1 MEGGEEV
8 KAVVMAGGEGT
19 RLRPLTSNQ
28 PKPMVPIVG
37 KPCMEHIVELL
48 KKHGFDDI
56 VVTLAFMPQAI
67 RSYFGAGEAQGVSIR
82 YSVEESPMGTA
93 GSVKLAEDALDE
105 SFLVISGDALCDID
119 LAELVRFHEEK
130 EALVTIG
137 LVSVD
142 NPLEFGIVVTDE
154 DGRIERFL
162 EKPSWGQVFTDT
174 INTGIYVLD
183 PQVLRHVPEGQP
195 FDFSKE
201 LFPLLLEMGRPLYGY
216 IAEGYWQDIGNL
228 DQFRQANFD
237 ALDERVALDVA
248 GIKLRGNVW
257 VGEGVELADL
267 ESVEGPAF
275 VGNYCRIAP
284 QASVGPYSVLSPSV
298 TLREHARTTRS
309 VVDSSTY
316 IGRSALVEGA
326 IVGKSC
332 DIRPHARLHEGVA
345 VGDSCTIGEQSVVM
359 PGIRIYPFK
368 EVEAGSLVDRNLIF
382 ESRLPSRLFGRD
394 SVSGL
399 INVDL
404 TPETALRVG
413 IALGTALK
421 RGARVVTSRD
431 GSAVSRL
438 LKRAVVSGITST
450 GVDVADLHVMPAAVN
465 RHVLKSEG
473 LGAGVHVRPST
484 ADPEVMQ
491 IQFFEP
497 PGIQATPELIKEIEK
512 HFHRQEF
519 RRAAHDEVGQIGTPA
534 RAAET
539 YADDL
544 VRTLDVESIRAR
556 GFRIVIDYAHSSA
569 SLVLPVV
576 LGALGVE
583 AIAAHPYGGEQ
594 PISSPDG
601 VREALGQAKRLV
613 SAVGADF
620 GVVFDHAGERIYLVD
635 ELAHEVPVEQELLL
649 FLSLLASDG
658 KSGTLALPITVTSL
672 AEPLVKGT
680 KLEVTRTPASL
691 SALTQASA
699 GDGVVFAG
707 SVGGG
712 FVFPEFLPAYD
723 GVASLCNLL
732 ELLAPIGRP
741 LSELV
746 AGLPESTVVH
756 RHVRCPWARKGAV
769 MRILTERMKGKKVDT
784 LDGIKVFEPRGWA
797 QVLPDPD
804 EPLVHVYAEGDTP
817 EEAAALEEEFLKL
830 VEEIVAAAE
839 DEVEGA

>member
-1 MEGGEEV
+1 V

-48 KKHGFDDI
+48 KEHGFDDI

-67 RSYFGAGEAQGVSIR
+67 RGYFGAGESQGVSIR

-93 GSVKLAEDALDE
+93 GSVKLAEGVLDE
-105 SFLVISGDALCDID
+105 PFLVISGDALCDID
-119 LAELVRFHEEK
+119 LGALVGFHREK

-137 LVSVD
+137 LKSVD
-142 NPLEFGIVVTDE
+142 NPLEFGIVVTDD

-183 PQVLRHVPEGQP
+183 PEVLRHVPEGQP

-216 IAEGYWQDIGNL
+216 IADGYWQDIGNL

-237 ALDERVALDVA
+237 ALDEKVALNVA

-275 VGNYCRIAP
+275 IGNYCRIAP
-284 QASVGPYSVLSPSV
+284 QASVGPYSILSPSV

-316 IGRSALVEGA
+316 LGRSALVEGA

-332 DIRPHARLHEGVA
+332 DVRPHARLHEGVA

-359 PGIRIYPFK
+359 PGVRIYPFK
-368 EVEAGSLVDRNLIF
+368 EVEAGALVDRNLIW
-382 ESRLPSRLFGRD
+382 ESRLASRVFGRD

-399 INVDL
+399 VNVDL

-421 RGARVVTSRD
+421 RGVRVVTSRD
-431 GSAVSRL
+431 GAPASRL

-450 GVDVADLHVMPAAVN
+450 GVEVADLHVMPAAVN
-465 RHVLKSEG
+465 RHFLKSEG

-484 ADPEVMQ
+484 ADPEIMQ

-497 PGIQATPELIKEIEK
+497 PGIQATPEFLKEIEK
-512 HFHRQEF
+512 HFQRQEF
-519 RRAAHDEVGQIGTPA
+519 RRAAHDEVGQIYTPT

-544 VRTLDVESIRAR
+544 LRTLDVDGIKSR
-556 GFRIVIDYAHSSA
+556 GFRIVVDFAHSAA
-569 SLVLPVV
+569 SIILPVV
-576 LGALGVE
+576 LGPLGVE
-583 AIAAHPYGGEQ
+583 AIAAHPYGGELTAD
-594 PISSPDG
+594 SNDG
-601 VREALGQAKRLV
+601 VREALGHAKRLV

-620 GVVFDHAGERIYLVD
+620 GVVFDRSGERIYLVD
-635 ELAHEVPVEQELLL
+635 EQAHEVPVEQELLL

-672 AEPLVKGT
+672 AEPLVKGS

-691 SALTQASA
+691 SALTRASA
-699 GDGVVFAG
+699 DNGVVFAG

-732 ELLAPIGRP
+732 QLLAPVDRP

-746 AGLPESTVVH
+746 SGLPQSTVVH
-756 RHVRCPWARKGAV
+756 RQVRCPWARKGAV
-769 MRILTERMKGKKVDT
+769 MRVLTERMKGKKVDT
-784 LDGIKVFEPRGWA
+784 LDGIKVFEDRGWA

-804 EPLVHVYAEGDTP
+804 EPLVHVYAEGKTP
-817 EEAAALEEEFLKL
+817 EDAATLEEEFLKL
-830 VEEIVAAAE
+830 VEEIVAGTQ
-839 DEVEGA
+839 DEVEMA